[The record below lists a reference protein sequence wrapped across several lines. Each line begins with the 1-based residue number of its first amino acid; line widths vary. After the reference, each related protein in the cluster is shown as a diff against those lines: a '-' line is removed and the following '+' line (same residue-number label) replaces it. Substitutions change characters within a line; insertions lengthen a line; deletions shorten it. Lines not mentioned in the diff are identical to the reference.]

1 MKVLIVVTKNYHE
14 DPQDYEW
21 PDVYTVE
28 TDGTEDIRER
38 AAAIMKQ
45 LHQNYL
51 DTEKEESSISVNCEL
66 SYCNRETG
74 YGQIVWANGDIHQY
88 FLVDDT
94 QKAEQV
100 LKEYCKY
107 QEGEEAGRI
116 PQDIG
121 NAEKVPQD
129 GLDATPSN
137 SLILNLSTV
146 HVHPDAMEFLSE
158 PMTADALQ
166 VFPISDQCVL
176 HIVNAKAA
184 GDYDI
189 PPSVKDCIRHAGKC
203 GCSWIHFSYEADES
217 RHLPT
222 YRTSWDRVM

>member
-1 MKVLIVVTKNYHE
+1 MKALIVVTKNYHE
-14 DPQDYEW
+14 DPQSYEW

-28 TDGTEDIRER
+28 ADGTEDIRER
-38 AAAIMKQ
+38 AAAIMEQ

-51 DTEKEESSISVNCEL
+51 DTEKKESSIPVKCEL

-88 FLVDDT
+88 FLVDNA

-100 LKEYCKY
+100 LKEYRGY
-107 QEGEEAGRI
+107 REGKEVGQI
-116 PQDIG
+116 PQDDG
-121 NAEKVPQD
+121 DVGKVPQD
-129 GLDATPSN
+129 GLDATPSD

-146 HVHPDAMEFLSE
+146 HVHPDAVDFLSV
-158 PMTADALQ
+158 PMNADALQ
-166 VFPISDQCVL
+166 VFPNSDQCVL
-176 HIVNAKAA
+176 HITDARAA

-189 PPSVKDCIRHAGKC
+189 PPSVKDCIRHAGKR
-203 GCSWIHFSYEADES
+203 GCSWIHFSYEGEED

-222 YRTSWDRVM
+222 YRTAWDRL